1 MISHGLRIS
10 LDLRVTLKASH
21 SRWCCREAVIK
32 TETPTQWGNAVW
44 WAVSLPTYQPPGHAV
59 LGKASCCLNSRLD
72 FDTPFSGWFLLQ
84 GRRKDVQMQLVMP
97 FMPCLGRKCSPCA
110 VSYCLYLFYNS
121 TDFTLLEG
129 ISWEIHSWCS
139 LSWFVCSRN
148 FFRNMG
154 LMLVACWWIW
164 LALFIPCF
172 RFLVC
177 KASGSFLSVNHTEI
191 KQSKVIQ
198 RRQ

>member
-10 LDLRVTLKASH
+10 SDLRVTLKASH
-21 SRWCCREAVIK
+21 SRWCCKEAVIK

-44 WAVSLPTYQPPGHAV
+44 WAVSLPTYQSPGHAV
-59 LGKASCCLNSRLD
+59 LGKASYCLDLRLD
-72 FDTPFSGWFLLQ
+72 FDTPFSGGFLLQ

-97 FMPCLGRKCSPCA
+97 FVLCWGRKCSPCA
-110 VSYCLYLFYNS
+110 VSCCLYLFYNS

-129 ISWEIHSWCS
+129 ISWKINSWCS
-139 LSWFVCSRN
+139 LSRFVCSRI
-148 FFRNMG
+148 FLETWASWLWHAGEFG
-154 LMLVACWWIW
+154 LPY
-164 LALFIPCF
+164 LFHF

-177 KASGSFLSVNHTEI
+177 KTSGSFLSVSHTKI

-198 RRQ
+198 RR